1 MSVRVVLLRLV
12 VMAGTVYVALGMLLF
27 FARDFLVFPGR
38 HDATPEPRR
47 IGIADGEKV
56 WVTTADGER
65 LVGWYLPPRDA
76 SGARAG
82 ALIWFHGNG
91 ETIGGLAPILR
102 EFRPQRA
109 ALLAL
114 DYRGYGE
121 STGRAGIEGVKR
133 DAEAGWTYLA
143 GRPEIDPARIVVY
156 GRSVGSGPAVHLALQ
171 NPVAGLI
178 LESPFT
184 SLRAMARVHYPL
196 FPSFIA
202 GSGLD
207 NLRAIAGVRCP
218 VLFVHGD
225 ADRLIPIWMGRALAE
240 RVGAGAEFHVIA
252 GADHND
258 TYDTGGEAY
267 VRRVQDFVTRV
278 TAP

>member
-1 MSVRVVLLRLV
+1 MLLRLV
-12 VMAGTVYVALGMLLF
+12 VMAGTVYVALGVLLF
-27 FARDFLVFPGR
+27 FARDFLVFPGS

-56 WVTTADGER
+56 TVTTADGER

-82 ALIWFHGNG
+82 AVIWFHGNG

-102 EFRPQRA
+102 EFRPERA

-133 DAEAGWTYLA
+133 DAEAAWAYLA
-143 GRPEIDPARIVVY
+143 GRPEIDPARILVY
-156 GRSVGSGPAVHLALQ
+156 GRSVGGGPAVHLALQ
-171 NPVAGLI
+171 KPVAGLI

-184 SLRAMARVHYPL
+184 SLRAMARVHYPI

-202 GSGLD
+202 GSAFD

-240 RVGAGAEFHVIA
+240 RVGTGAEFHVIP

-258 TYDTGGEAY
+258 TYDTGGDAY
-267 VRRVQDFVTRV
+267 IRRVQDFVARV
-278 TAP
+278 MAP